1 MAHFCISASQ
11 SFQFQTV
18 EPEKKIIP
26 TCLNICLSLLHGQT
40 HTYIT
45 SYRIAACHLLQI
57 MKRGLQRVGLPPPPP
72 PGPDNMAL
80 YELLLLC
87 QHGGVEGEIILIWR
101 A

>member
-72 PGPDNMAL
+72 GPDNMAL